1 MINQYG
7 CLLTSLLALLFHVQ
21 AVNAADLE
29 GTSVQTGEFSSRAT
43 VLELLGE
50 SSAQG
55 YESVVSIDNPIQ
67 WQVYVPESYD
77 PQKPAGLLV
86 YVSPTNSG
94 QIPDDWKS
102 LMEQHNLI
110 WIAADQ
116 SGNKKAVLDR
126 ITFALLATVLI
137 DRTYRIDEKRRYVS
151 GFSGGGRVASMVVAE
166 YPNLFKGA
174 IYNCGVNF
182 WSDNS
187 AVPIDQLKQNRFVF
201 ITGAKDFNKT
211 DTRRVYDQYEKAG
224 VEQIKLMVI
233 PFMGHRNPGSRDY
246 GKAIAW
252 LDGKTED

>member
-55 YESVVSIDNPIQ
+55 YESVVSIDDPIQ

-86 YVSPTNSG
+86 YISPSDSG
-94 QIPDDWKS
+94 QIPENWKS
-102 LMEQHNLI
+102 LMEQRNMI

-116 SGNKKAVLDR
+116 SGNQSAVLSR
-126 ITFALLATVLI
+126 ITSALLATALV
-137 DRTYRIDEKRRYVS
+137 DRNYRIDEQRRYIS
-151 GFSGGGRVASMVVAE
+151 GFSGGGRVASMVATE
-166 YPNLFKGA
+166 YARLFRGA

-182 WSDNS
+182 WGDNPTVS
-187 AVPIDQLKQNRFVF
+187 IDQLKQNRFVF
-201 ITGAKDFNKT
+201 ITGDKDFNKA
-211 DTRRVYDQYEKAG
+211 DTRRVYGQYENAG
-224 VEQIKLMVI
+224 LEQIKLMVI

-252 LDGKTED
+252 LDGETED